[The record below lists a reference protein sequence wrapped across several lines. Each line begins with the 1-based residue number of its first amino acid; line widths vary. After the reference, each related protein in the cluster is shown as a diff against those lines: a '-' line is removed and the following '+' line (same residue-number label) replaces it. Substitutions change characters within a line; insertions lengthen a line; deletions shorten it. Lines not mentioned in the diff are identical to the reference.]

1 MRKIAITGNIASG
14 KSVVEDILK
23 SKGYKVLDTDA
34 VSHEILENSIEAKE
48 AFKDFDIF
56 ENGVISR
63 AKLGKIVFADNILL
77 KKLETIIHPQII
89 KKMDE
94 FFLQNHNEKYVF
106 VSVPLLF
113 ETNMQ
118 DMFDEILL
126 VAADENI
133 RLNRVMARNG
143 YSKEYALKRIKSQMP
158 QDEKLARVDFIID
171 NNTTVQELENQ
182 INTIF

>member
-14 KSVVEDILK
+14 KSAVEDILK
-23 SKGYKVLDTDA
+23 AKGYKVLDSDI
-34 VSHEILENSIEAKE
+34 VGHEVLEKSEE
-48 AFKDFDIF
+48 VREVFKNYDIF
-56 ENGVISR
+56 ENKTISR
-63 AKLGKIVFADNILL
+63 EKLGKIVFADKTLL
-77 KKLETIIHPQII
+77 KKLEDILHPQIKEKI
-89 KKMDE
+89 NE
-94 FFLQNHNEKYVF
+94 FFKQNSGEKAVF
-106 VSVPLLF
+106 VSIPLLF